1 VVLAASVAGT
11 AFVAAGILSPARAQT
26 SVVVEIGESRV
37 GSVRV
42 VQGKP
47 QTLQVSQGFAGLVA
61 GRSDVAGVT
70 AGAGR

>member
-1 VVLAASVAGT
+1 MLAASVAGT
-11 AFVAAGILSPARAQT
+11 AFVAAGMLSPARAQT
-26 SVVVEIGESRV
+26 RIVEIGESRV

-42 VQGKP
+42 VQGKS
-47 QTLQVSQGFAGLVA
+47 QTLQVSQGFADLVA

>member
-1 VVLAASVAGT
+1 MLAASVAGT

-26 SVVVEIGESRV
+26 SVVEIGESWV

-47 QTLQVSQGFAGLVA
+47 QTLQVSHGFVGLVA
-61 GRSDVAGVT
+61 DRST
-70 AGAGR
+70 WRS

>member
-1 VVLAASVAGT
+1 MLAASVAGT
-11 AFVAAGILSPARAQT
+11 AFVAAGILSPARAHT
-26 SVVVEIGESRV
+26 SVVEIGESRV

-47 QTLQVSQGFAGLVA
+47 QTLQVSQGFADLVA